1 MNSSIKEL
9 RSTFNLMLSIVELMI
24 GLSFAIKIFGSNISS
39 DGGLMEYVG
48 GILDQMDGSASS
60 ALGNLDMSGP
70 LAFLLLI
77 LGFMAFSFTL
87 ISQIPKIVRQS
98 KGRLKIESEWE

>member
-1 MNSSIKEL
+1 MNSSIKAL

-24 GLSFAIKIFGSNISS
+24 GLSFAIKIFGSDISS
-39 DGGLMEYVG
+39 DGGLMEYSG
-48 GILDQMDGSASS
+48 DILDRMGGSASS

-77 LGFMAFSFTL
+77 LGFMVFSFTL
-87 ISQIPKIVRQS
+87 VAQIPKIVRQG
-98 KGRLKIESEWE
+98 KGKLRIESEW